1 MAIGCFVA
9 RGIRT
14 CLHCNSLRRPR
25 PPHCR
30 RPTPRFGTAFKCD
43 NSRGALSCT
52 QSECSALLA
61 APQLNAAKTYCGAL
75 WGPCTARLA
84 KNADSLKAKYPTW
97 LPRDIKVVDNGDAD
111 DAIEEKQGEVAGG
124 DEAPSEPEPTK
135 KKKKK
140 KGKKK
145 KRSKKE
151 L

>member
-1 MAIGCFVA
+1 M
-9 RGIRT
+9 
-14 CLHCNSLRRPR
+14 
-25 PPHCR
+25 
-30 RPTPRFGTAFKCD
+30 
-43 NSRGALSCT
+43 
-52 QSECSALLA
+52 
-61 APQLNAAKTYCGAL
+61 
-75 WGPCTARLA
+75 
-84 KNADSLKAKYPTW
+84 
-97 LPRDIKVVDNGDAD
+97 VDNGDAD